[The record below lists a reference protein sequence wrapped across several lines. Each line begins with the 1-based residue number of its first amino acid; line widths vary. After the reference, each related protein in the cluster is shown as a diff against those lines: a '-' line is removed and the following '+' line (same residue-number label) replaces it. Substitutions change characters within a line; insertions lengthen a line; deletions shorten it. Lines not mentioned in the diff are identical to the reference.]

1 MRALVILFVT
11 FFLITSCGDD
21 DSSDSQ
27 PDVGMGVVVTATCS
41 DGILNQDEEEI
52 DCGGVCEACIAQEL
66 SFSVGRYRGV
76 WDSSATN
83 GANFNDLN
91 VTAIINNG
99 EVEGNFTG
107 SLFISGNF
115 TSCCGA
121 QGNNGD
127 GAISISISE
136 RQVTFLWDDVIPG
149 CEGTFNGVGTLVE
162 NDRITLNLTGTD
174 CDGDHTGTLVFFK

>member
-1 MRALVILFVT
+1 MKKSMFFFVMCVLFVG
-11 FFLITSCGDD
+11 CGSDD
-21 DSSDSQ
+21 
-27 PDVGMGVVVTATCS
+27 VVEEDAEIAIDNTLETCN
-41 DGILNQDEEEI
+41 DGILNQDEEGI
-52 DCGGVCEACIAQEL
+52 DCGGVCEACVAQEL
-66 SFSVGRYRGV
+66 SFSAGRYRGI
-76 WDSSATN
+76 WNSSATN

-99 EVEGNFTG
+99 EAEGSFTG

-121 QGNNGD
+121 QGDNGD
-127 GAISISISE
+127 GAIAINISE
-136 RQVTFLWDDVIPG
+136 GQVTFLWDDVIPG

-174 CDGDHTGTLVFFK
+174 CDGDHTGTLEFFK